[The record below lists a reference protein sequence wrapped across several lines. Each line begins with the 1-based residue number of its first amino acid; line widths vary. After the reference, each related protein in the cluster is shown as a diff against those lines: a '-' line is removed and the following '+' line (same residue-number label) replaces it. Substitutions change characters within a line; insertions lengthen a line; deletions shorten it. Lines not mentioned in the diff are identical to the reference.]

1 MLKMIF
7 IYICHKN
14 NLLYIYRRNG
24 EAAGSFFENLNLNK
38 ILGMI
43 NAASSVD
50 AAAQEKTSSVVDETL
65 KRTMEVAFNFFEFVT
80 SHKSL
85 VDGASRRADG
95 ESFASK
101 TAFDE
106 NGLPAFISKDTVDLV
121 S

>member
-1 MLKMIF
+1 
-7 IYICHKN
+7 
-14 NLLYIYRRNG
+14 
-24 EAAGSFFENLNLNK
+24 
-38 ILGMI
+38 MI

-50 AAAQEKTSSVVDETL
+50 AAAQEKTSSVVDDTL